1 VTRSARIETPRAIA
15 IVAGEAQTFQFL
27 TDWLNSLGIS
37 VSTFPTAEDLVSI
50 LRRKGIHP
58 ILSVDALNP
67 QPSRLVGAVLDMN
80 LAGIGGLDLA
90 RAMKRWYPDLP
101 LVVVTEPITDPI
113 RAKQWIVGD
122 LPPGIR
128 RVSRQPLVLAA
139 FKEAMSPMLVRAG

>member
-1 VTRSARIETPRAIA
+1 
-15 IVAGEAQTFQFL
+15 
-27 TDWLNSLGIS
+27 
-37 VSTFPTAEDLVSI
+37 
-50 LRRKGIHP
+50 
-58 ILSVDALNP
+58 
-67 QPSRLVGAVLDMN
+67 MN

>member
-1 VTRSARIETPRAIA
+1 
-15 IVAGEAQTFQFL
+15 
-27 TDWLNSLGIS
+27 
-37 VSTFPTAEDLVSI
+37 
-50 LRRKGIHP
+50 
-58 ILSVDALNP
+58 
-67 QPSRLVGAVLDMN
+67 MN

-101 LVVVTEPITDPI
+101 LVVVTDPI